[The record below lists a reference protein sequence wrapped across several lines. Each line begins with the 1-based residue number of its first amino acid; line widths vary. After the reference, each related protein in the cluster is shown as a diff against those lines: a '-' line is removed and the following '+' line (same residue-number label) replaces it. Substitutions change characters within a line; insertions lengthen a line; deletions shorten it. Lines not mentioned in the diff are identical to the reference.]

1 MRKTYWLAM
10 ILAVILLCG
19 CTGSKDKEEEVL
31 LGLECDYEGTTFTID
46 KVVLRNSKFL
56 RVYLSGLNGTEFMEN
71 IFLLKTEDN
80 PKCGPSDNHC
90 DTESTGIL
98 TYTFEDGITLEE
110 VLALRVR
117 PLGTEAVDE
126 SYTEFPLVL

>member
-1 MRKTYWLAM
+1 MRKACIAVL
-10 ILAVILLCG
+10 ILTAILLCG
-19 CTGSKDKEEEVL
+19 CMGTKDKEEEVL

-46 KVVLRNSKFL
+46 KVELRNSKFF
-56 RVYLSGLNGTEFMEN
+56 RVYLSGLEGTEFAEN

-117 PLGTEAVDE
+117 PLGTKAEDE
-126 SYTEFPLVL
+126 SYTEFPLAL